1 MVSHSAFSLSS
12 PWANA
17 ERMAARRRG
26 LRFWC
31 LVAGGVLF
39 ALVAGALYLW
49 RDDVIK
55 ALLDPKVPFG
65 KDRQPPAPD
74 YALRSAWALAPD
86 PGATQAPVAVFFIH
100 PTSYPASFTSYNG
113 GRHWNA
119 PFNDHGAGV
128 VLSRVMLP
136 NYAAPFDA
144 VGDLYAPRYRQ
155 ASLYTKSTLWDDA
168 LEARQFAYGDVKTA
182 FEDFLTRLSGGRP
195 FVLVGV
201 EQGGEL
207 GARLLSEVIAPNPAL
222 RGRLV
227 GAYLIDTVVPAA
239 DHGPAA
245 PVPACARRAEAGC
258 LVAWSAVREGDF
270 NGARRLLGRAMV
282 WNAQDQLE
290 PLGQRQP
297 LCVNPLL
304 GSNGEAL
311 APERLNLGAVAATG
325 LEWGV
330 QPGFMVR
337 QVAAQCVD
345 GVLRVSR
352 PRSAL
357 LRPSGDWIEREREPA
372 YNLFWADLEV
382 DSEARWAAWQAAHPA
397 SAPAPG
403 RQSKSS

>member
-1 MVSHSAFSLSS
+1 
-12 PWANA
+12 
-17 ERMAARRRG
+17 MAARRRG
-26 LRFWC
+26 WKFWG
-31 LVAGGVLF
+31 LVFGGALL

-74 YALRSAWALAPD
+74 YAQRSSWVLIPD
-86 PGATQAPVAVFFIH
+86 RGATPAPVAVFFIH

-119 PFNDHGAGV
+119 PINDHGAGV
-128 VLSRVMLP
+128 VLTRVMLP

-168 LEARQFAYGDVKTA
+168 LEARQFAYGDVKAA
-182 FEDFLTRLSGGRP
+182 FEAFVAGLDGGRP

-207 GARLLSEVIAPNPAL
+207 GARLLAEVIAPDPAL
-222 RGRLV
+222 RARLV
-227 GAYLIDTVVPAA
+227 GAYLIDTIVPAA

-245 PVPACARRAEAGC
+245 LVPACARRAQSGC

-270 NGARRLLGRAMV
+270 TGVRRLLGRAMV
-282 WNAQDQLE
+282 WNTQDQLE
-290 PLGQRQP
+290 PLGGRAP

-304 GSNGEAL
+304 GSNGQES
-311 APERLNLGAVAATG
+311 APVRLNLGAAAATG

-330 QPGFMVR
+330 EPGFMVR
-337 QVAAQCVD
+337 QVSTQCVD
-345 GVLRVSR
+345 GVLRVSP

-372 YNLFWADLEV
+372 YNLFWADLEA

-397 SAPAPG
+397 SPPAPG